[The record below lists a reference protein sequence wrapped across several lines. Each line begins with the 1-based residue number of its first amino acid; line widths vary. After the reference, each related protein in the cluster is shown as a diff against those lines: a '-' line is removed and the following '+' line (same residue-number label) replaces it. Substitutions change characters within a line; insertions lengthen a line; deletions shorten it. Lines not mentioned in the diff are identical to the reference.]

1 MTQTNALQPLDD
13 STLDADCAKAMELQ
27 LAGKLDLAG
36 QIYRTI
42 LQTQPQHA
50 AANHCLG
57 MLHVQAQRP
66 AEGLPNLIAALQA
79 KPEMSEYWLGL
90 LEALTLAD
98 QLDAARNTLAVG
110 RQHGLAG
117 ASVEEF
123 ANRLQARLAREAAVQ
138 TAATAPQ
145 PADRA
150 EPARPAEAQSAEA
163 QSATAVPIKARKAQ
177 RDSRHIENLSV
188 RKQES
193 ALQAMVK
200 KRNFSA
206 AFELA
211 RSMVERFPKRGL
223 AWKIVGAFP
232 PTNDNHDE
240 AIVALRTAVQLL
252 PRDAEA
258 HVNLGLTLA
267 KAKHFP
273 EAEFHLHKALELK
286 PGFAAAHYRLAVA
299 YELQGRFADAEASL
313 RRGIALR
320 TGYIAGD
327 DEISHSHL
335 LFLMSHNPLFD
346 AAALFAEHRRYGEHV
361 EERVGDS
368 WPTHSNGR
376 DPERC
381 IKVGFVSGDLC
392 RHAVASFVEP
402 ILAEVKDRSDLE
414 LHAYYTNT
422 SHDQFSQRL
431 LKNFKTW
438 NVVCALSDLELA
450 NVITKDGIDIL
461 IDLSGHTSL
470 NRLPAFARKPAPIQ
484 ASWIGYPGT
493 TGLRAMDYYLAGRH
507 FLPPGQFDAHFT
519 EKLVYLPA
527 NVPFQPHP
535 TAPPVN
541 RLPALATGR
550 ITFGSFNRIGKIND
564 ATVGLWSQLL
574 RALPQAKMLI
584 AGMPPGGHY
593 ANLIEQFAA
602 GGIASGRLMFHERC
616 GIETYLALHH
626 QVDICLDT
634 TPYTGGTTTVH
645 ALWMGIPTLTIAGPT
660 PAARSGAAFLGDAGL
675 FEFVAAD
682 AADFVAK
689 GLYWATHLEELAT
702 VRAGLRGRLENSPIP
717 QVELIGAAFV
727 HALRR
732 MWRRWCAGLSAE
744 SFEITASDL
753 PSRESHERQ
762 P

>member
-1 MTQTNALQPLDD
+1 MTQTNALQSLDA
-13 STLDADCAKAMELQ
+13 STLDADCARAMQLQ
-27 LAGKLDLAG
+27 LAGQLDLAG

-42 LQTQPQHA
+42 LQAEPQHA

-117 ASVEEF
+117 ASVEDF
-123 ANRLQARLAREAAVQ
+123 ANRLQARLGREAAVE
-138 TAATAPQ
+138 TPATAPP

-150 EPARPAEAQSAEA
+150 EPARPA
-163 QSATAVPIKARKAQ
+163 KAR
-177 RDSRHIENLSV
+177 RPRGRVEDLSV

-193 ALQAMVK
+193 ALQALVK
-200 KRNFSA
+200 QRNFSA

-211 RSMVERFPKRGL
+211 RGMVERFPKRGL

-232 PTNDNHDE
+232 PANGNYDE
-240 AIVALRTAVQLL
+240 AIVALQTAVGLL

-267 KAKHFP
+267 KAKRFP

-320 TGYIAGD
+320 TGYIEGD
-327 DEISHSHL
+327 EELSHSHL
-335 LFLMSHNPLFD
+335 LFLMSHNPAIGAD
-346 AAALFAEHRRYGEHV
+346 ALFAEHRRYGEYL
-361 EERVGDS
+361 EERVRDP
-368 WPTHSNGR
+368 WPTHTNSR
-376 DPERC
+376 DPARR

-392 RHAVASFVEP
+392 RHAVASFIEP
-402 ILAEVKDRSDLE
+402 ILTQFKDRSDLE

-422 SHDQFSQRL
+422 SHDEFSQRL
-431 LKNFKTW
+431 LGNFKTW

-461 IDLSGHTSL
+461 IDLSGHTGL

-535 TAPPVN
+535 TAPPIN
-541 RLPALATGR
+541 RLPALETGR
-550 ITFGSFNRIGKIND
+550 FTFGSFNRIGKIND
-564 ATVGLWSQLL
+564 STVGLWSQLL
-574 RALPQAKMLI
+574 RALPEAKMLI
-584 AGMPPGGHY
+584 AGMPPGGQLT
-593 ANLIEQFAA
+593 NLIGQFAA
-602 GGIASGRLMFHERC
+602 GGIALDRLTFHER
-616 GIETYLALHH
+616 GGMETYLALHH
-626 QVDICLDT
+626 QVDMCLDT
-634 TPYTGGTTTVH
+634 TPYTGGTTTIH
-645 ALWMGIPTLTIAGPT
+645 ALWMGIPTLTVAGPT
-660 PAARSGAAFLGDAGL
+660 PAARSGAAFLGDADL
-675 FEFVAAD
+675 FEFVATD
-682 AADFVAK
+682 AVDFVAK
-689 GLYWATHLEELAT
+689 GLYWATHLEELAA
-702 VRAGLRGRLENSPIP
+702 VRAGLRGRLQSSPIP
-717 QVELIGAAFV
+717 HAELIGAAFV
-727 HALRR
+727 YALRR
-732 MWRRWCAGLSAE
+732 MWRRWCAALPAE
-744 SFEITASDL
+744 SFEITTADL
-753 PSRESHERQ
+753 PSRESHERN
-762 P
+762 

>member
-1 MTQTNALQPLDD
+1 MTQTNALQPLND
-13 STLDADCAKAMELQ
+13 STLDADCARAMELQ
-27 LAGKLDLAG
+27 LAGQLDLAG
-36 QIYRTI
+36 QIYRAI

-57 MLHVQAQRP
+57 MLHVQARRP

-79 KPEMSEYWLGL
+79 KPEMSDYWLGV

-117 ASVEEF
+117 ASVEDF
-123 ANRLQARLAREAAVQ
+123 ANRLQARLGREAAVQ
-138 TAATAPQ
+138 SPATAPQ

-150 EPARPAEAQSAEA
+150 EPVQSG
-163 QSATAVPIKARKAQ
+163 TAVEPIKARKA
-177 RDSRHIENLSV
+177 RRASRHIENLSV
-188 RKQES
+188 RRQES

-211 RSMVERFPKRGL
+211 RGMVERFPQRGL

-232 PTNDNHDE
+232 PTDDNYDE

-267 KAKHFP
+267 KAKRFP

-286 PGFAAAHYRLAVA
+286 PGFTAAHYRLAVA

-335 LFLMSHNPLFD
+335 LFLMSHNPIID
-346 AAALFAEHRRYGEHV
+346 ADALFAEHCRYGEYF
-361 EERVGDS
+361 EERVRDS
-368 WPTHSNGR
+368 WLTHSNSR

-402 ILAEVKDRSDLE
+402 IITQLKDRADLE

-422 SHDQFSQRL
+422 SHDEFSQRL
-431 LKNFKTW
+431 LGNFKTW
-438 NVVCALSDLELA
+438 NVVCTLSDLELA

-461 IDLSGHTSL
+461 IDLSGHTAL

-507 FLPPGQFDAHFT
+507 FLPPGQFDGHFT

-541 RLPALATGR
+541 PLPALETGCL
-550 ITFGSFNRIGKIND
+550 TFGSFNRIGKIND
-564 ATVGLWSQLL
+564 STVGLWSQLL
-574 RALPQAKMLI
+574 RALPEAKMLI
-584 AGMPPGGHY
+584 AGMPPGGQN
-593 ANLIEQFAA
+593 ASLIERFAA
-602 GGIASGRLMFHERC
+602 GGIAMDRLMFHERC

-645 ALWMGIPTLTIAGPT
+645 ALWMGIPTLTVAGPT

-675 FEFVAAD
+675 FEFVAMD
-682 AADFVAK
+682 AADFVEK
-689 GLYWATHLEELAT
+689 GLYWANHLEELAT
-702 VRAGLRGRLENSPIP
+702 VRVGLRGRLEKSPIP
-717 QVELIGAAFV
+717 QAELIGAAFE

-732 MWRRWCAGLSAE
+732 MWRRWCAGLPAE
-744 SFEITASDL
+744 SFEITAADL
-753 PSRESHERQ
+753 PSQGSHEKY
-762 P
+762 